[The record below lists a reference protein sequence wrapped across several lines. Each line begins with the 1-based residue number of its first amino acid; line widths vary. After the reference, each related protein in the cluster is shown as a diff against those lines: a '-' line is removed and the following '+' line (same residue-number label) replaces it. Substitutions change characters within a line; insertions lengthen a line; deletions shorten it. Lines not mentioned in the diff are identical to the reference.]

1 MDIETTVD
9 IDEYQV
15 LDNMKTEDIVEYLKE
30 RRKCQDVEDT
40 VSLIRGMDPMDV
52 LTAAAYHL
60 LPRNICDRQSV
71 VEAIQEYI
79 SRV

>member
-1 MDIETTVD
+1 MNIEVSACVN
-9 IDEYQV
+9 EYEV
-15 LDNMKTEDIVEYLKE
+15 LDNMKTEDIVRYLKE

-40 VSLIRGMDPMDV
+40 VKLVRDMDPMDV

>member
-1 MDIETTVD
+1 MNIEVSAYV
-9 IDEYQV
+9 DEYEV
-15 LDNMKTEDIVEYLKE
+15 LDDMETEDIVRYLKE
-30 RRKCQDVEDT
+30 RRKCQDVEDM
-40 VSLIRGMDPMDV
+40 VELVRNMDPMDV